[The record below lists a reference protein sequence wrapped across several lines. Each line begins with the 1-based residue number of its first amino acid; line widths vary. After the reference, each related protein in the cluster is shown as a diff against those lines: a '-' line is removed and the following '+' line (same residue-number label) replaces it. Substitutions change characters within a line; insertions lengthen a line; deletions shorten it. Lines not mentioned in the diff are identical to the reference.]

1 MGIELFPGID
11 KPTSRDRL
19 GIELADEQLNMIL
32 GLRRVRL
39 ERGMSITDVAEAMG
53 VDPAQ
58 VSRFENSSTNPT
70 MTTIR
75 RYAKAVGAV
84 FRIETRSWQDEQTLM
99 VKRSVETWESADDSQ
114 AAGEINA
121 TEFRV
126 IAPVGGRS

>member
-121 TEFRV
+121 TEIRV